1 MSKVLKKGEYEY
13 SEADRLGK
21 GSFGEVY
28 KGRVVQTGEVVAIK
42 IISMK
47 TLAKY
52 GDEIKKVV
60 STYPATQAAR
70 SA

>member
-1 MSKVLKKGEYEY
+1 M
-13 SEADRLGK
+13 
-21 GSFGEVY
+21 
-28 KGRVVQTGEVVAIK
+28 VQTGEVVAIK

>member
-1 MSKVLKKGEYEY
+1 MNKIMLKKGEYEY
-13 SEADRLGK
+13 SESDRLGK

-28 KGRVVQTGEVVAIK
+28 RGRVVQTGEVVAIK

-52 GDEIKKVV
+52 GEEIKKVV
-60 STYPATQAAR
+60 SKR
-70 SA
+70 GLLL

>member
-1 MSKVLKKGEYEY
+1 MTRVLKKGEYEY
-13 SEADRLGK
+13 NETDRLGK

-28 KGRVVQTGEVVAIK
+28 RGRVVQTGEVVAIK

-52 GDEIKKVV
+52 GE
-60 STYPATQAAR
+60 
-70 SA
+70 